1 MPTALVFLNTEPASM
16 PEVLKK
22 IKVEEVEEAERVYG
36 IFDIVAKVT
45 TETMNQLRQII
56 TFKIRIRQCADN

>member
-1 MPTALVFLNTEPASM
+1 MPTALVFLNIEPASM